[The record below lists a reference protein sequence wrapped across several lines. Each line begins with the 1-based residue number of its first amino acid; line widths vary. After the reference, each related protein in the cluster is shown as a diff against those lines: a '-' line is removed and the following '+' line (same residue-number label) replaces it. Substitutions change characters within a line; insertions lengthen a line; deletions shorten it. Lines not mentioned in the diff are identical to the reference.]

1 MAQKPIRIIGVPID
15 LGQDQRGVDMGP
27 SAIRYAG
34 LSARLRALGRKLHD
48 DGNLYVPVRD
58 SLPCESCDEF
68 RDSIQRVCQAA
79 YDVAAQAV
87 ESGEIP
93 LFLGGDH
100 SLSIGTIGGVTDQ
113 EPVGVIWVD
122 AHADSNTPET
132 SPSGNVHGMPVATL
146 LGEGFP
152 ELVDVGR
159 PGAKLSSK
167 DIVMIGLRALDG
179 GEKERLKQKGIRA
192 YTMRDLDERGMAV
205 VAREALD
212 YLGGHSRLHLSLD
225 MDALD
230 PDVAPGV
237 GTPVPGGLNYREAQL
252 LMEIIADSEKLASA
266 DIVEI
271 NPILDQRNHSAEIAV
286 ELVASLFGKSIL

>member
-1 MAQKPIRIIGVPID
+1 MTSKPIRIIGVPID

-159 PGAKLSSK
+159 PGAKLSNK

-179 GEKERLKQKGIRA
+179 GEKERLKQKGIRV

-205 VAREALD
+205 VAREALN

>member
-1 MAQKPIRIIGVPID
+1 MTSKSIRIIGVPID
-15 LGQDQRGVDMGP
+15 LVQDQLGVYMGP

-34 LSARLRALGRKLHD
+34 LSARLKALGRKLHD

-132 SPSGNVHGMPVATL
+132 SPSGNVHAMPVATL
-146 LGEGFP
+146 WAEGFP

-159 PGAKLSSK
+159 PGAKLSNK

-212 YLGGHSRLHLSLD
+212 YLGGQSRLHLSLD

-252 LMEIIADSEKLASA
+252 LMEIIADS
-266 DIVEI
+266 
-271 NPILDQRNHSAEIAV
+271 
-286 ELVASLFGKSIL
+286 

>member
-34 LSARLRALGRKLHD
+34 LSGRLRALGRKLHD

-212 YLGGHSRLHLSLD
+212 YLGGHRRLHLSLD

>member
-1 MAQKPIRIIGVPID
+1 MKSKPIRIIGVPID
-15 LGQDQRGVDMGP
+15 LGQNQRGVDMGP

-34 LSARLRALGRKLHD
+34 LSARLRAAGRKLHD

-58 SLPCESCDEF
+58 SLSCESCGEF

-79 YDVAAQAV
+79 YDAAV
-87 ESGEIP
+87 ETVELDEIP

-100 SLSIGTIGGVTDQ
+100 SLSLGTIGGVTCH

-132 SPSGNVHGMPVATL
+132 SPSGNIHGMPVATL
-146 LGEGFP
+146 LGDGFP
-152 ELVDVGR
+152 ELVAVGR
-159 PGAKLSSK
+159 PGAKLLAR
-167 DIVMIGLRALDG
+167 DIVMIGLRDLDG
-179 GEKERLKQKGIRA
+179 GEKGWLKQKGVRT

-212 YLGGHSRLHLSLD
+212 YLGGHKRLHLSLD

-237 GTPVPGGLNYREAQL
+237 GTPVPGGLSYREAQL

-271 NPILDQRNHSAEIAV
+271 NPILDQSNHSAAIAV